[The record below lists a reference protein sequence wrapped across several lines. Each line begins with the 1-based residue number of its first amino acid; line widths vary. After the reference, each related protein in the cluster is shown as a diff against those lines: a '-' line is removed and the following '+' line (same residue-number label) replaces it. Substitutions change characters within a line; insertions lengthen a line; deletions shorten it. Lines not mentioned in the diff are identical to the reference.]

1 VTDVHNLPAYNVH
14 STSILTRASTLVYCT
29 LCRPHESQQR
39 RARGWATNSDNNYNT
54 NGYNN
59 GAATNAATD
68 LVFSAAGGGGVDDVL
83 QQSQH
88 HQQQLDEYVPTA
100 VMDTLLR
107 VLQDPL
113 LTGHYQV
120 HLETISAKI
129 CRAKE
134 LTCPLST

>member
-1 VTDVHNLPAYNVH
+1 M
-14 STSILTRASTLVYCT
+14 
-29 LCRPHESQQR
+29 
-39 RARGWATNSDNNYNT
+39 
-54 NGYNN
+54 
-59 GAATNAATD
+59 
-68 LVFSAAGGGGVDDVL
+68 FSAGGGGVDDVL

-120 HLETISAKI
+120 QLLCNITYNLSNLKYSLCTIAPDVD
-129 CRAKE
+129 
-134 LTCPLST
+134 LTVVAR